1 MRSFFGRI
9 NLGWDDK
16 YLLEANLRADGSS
29 RFQKDNR
36 WGYFPSFSA
45 AWRISEENFMKDFTW
60 LDNLKIRGSYG
71 SLGNN
76 TLGSNRDNDGNYL
89 SQSLYAQ
96 TNYVLGRAVAMGLSQ
111 TAIANANLSW
121 ETTYITN
128 LGVDYNMFSNR
139 LSGSLEFFNKK
150 TDGILIDLDRKSV
163 V

>member
-1 MRSFFGRI
+1 MNLPQPVMLRNGRCA
-9 NLGWDDK
+9 LSSDVSTWVGMTK

-89 SQSLYAQ
+89 SQSLNAQ
-96 TNYVLGRAVAMGLSQ
+96 TNYVLGRAVANGTFSNCHSPMPICPGKRPISPTWGL
-111 TAIANANLSW
+111 TIIRLAIA
-121 ETTYITN
+121 
-128 LGVDYNMFSNR
+128 
-139 LSGSLEFFNKK
+139 
-150 TDGILIDLDRKSV
+150 
-163 V
+163 